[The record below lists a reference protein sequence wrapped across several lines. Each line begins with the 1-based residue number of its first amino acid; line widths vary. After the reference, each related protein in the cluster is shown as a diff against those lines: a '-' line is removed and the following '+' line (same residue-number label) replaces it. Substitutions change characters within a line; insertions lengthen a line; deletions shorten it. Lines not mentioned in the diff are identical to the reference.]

1 MRTSSYFRKLLT
13 EYESPS
19 KRNSSLFERMVKN
32 AKTFADWNEIHR
44 YGDGAYQSVA
54 LAKMKKLVLNQ
65 KRVIDIQR
73 NILELFE
80 IVTDSKEREQILKD
94 YLKEHS
100 KKDDLLFILT
110 LSPTECDLW
119 NHTYYLVMDYYSS
132 LGMVSRGIKAR
143 EIKNFEIM
151 MP

>member
-19 KRNSSLFERMVKN
+19 KRNSSLFERMRN
-32 AKTFADWNEIHR
+32 CAKTFADWNEIHR
-44 YGDGAYQSVA
+44 YGDGVYQTEA

-73 NILELFE
+73 NILDLFE
-80 IVTDSKEREQILKD
+80 IVTDSKEQEQFLRE
-94 YLKEHS
+94 YLKKYN
-100 KKDDLLFILT
+100 KKDDLLFVLT
-110 LSPTECDLW
+110 LCPTECDLW
-119 NHTYYLVMDYYSS
+119 NQTCSLAMDHYSS
-132 LGMVSRGIKAR
+132 PGMVSRGIKAR
-143 EIKNFEIM
+143 EMKNFQIM